1 MSHTHDARRAGFT
14 LVETLLA
21 ALLGALL
28 LAAAAS
34 SAGQFSQAMAEL
46 QTESADTYENVLA
59 RIGRDVRYAWWV
71 DVPARNRLQLVGPD
85 NLVTEY
91 SVVGNSL
98 LVTRPDGTSGS
109 VVTGL
114 QSLVFEESTLQ
125 RLREGPASSVSA
137 TLASRSIPALAPR
150 TASTMSSSEAYAISF
165 MVPSDAGALSVA
177 GVNDPYTAWQPTTLE
192 LTMSKVGNG
201 SLTFTLYPAF
211 GPGRA
216 QPRPGAAAL
225 ATWTQNLSGLPTAV
239 LAVRSAYIPPA
250 VTTTINVPVLPASL
264 EPGVAYTLVMTVS
277 TGATAIFAAGIVA
290 ANCEQM
296 SRSSAG
302 GGGDDDDEGDDWSAS
317 SVVVPFAVRG
327 NATCGSTR
335 ASDVTTQ
342 VRATLQA
349 ESGATYVGSA
359 CVYSQVMAEDP
370 WLGVVPGEL
379 PAGP

>member
-1 MSHTHDARRAGFT
+1 MSHRHDARRAGFT

-46 QTESADTYENVLA
+46 QTESADSYENVLA

-125 RLREGPASSVSA
+125 RLREGSASTVSA
-137 TLASRSIPALAPR
+137 TLASLGIPALAPH
-150 TASTMSSSEAYAISF
+150 TASTMSSSQAYAISF
-165 MVPSDAGALSVA
+165 MVPSDAGARSLA
-177 GVNDPYTAWQPTTLE
+177 GVSDPYTAWQPTTIE
-192 LTMSKVGNG
+192 LTMARIGSG
-201 SLTFTLYPAF
+201 SLTFSIYPAF

-225 ATWTQNLSGLPTAV
+225 ASWTQNLSGLPAAAV
-239 LAVRSAYIPPA
+239 LASWPRLLYVLPA
-250 VTTTINVPVLPASL
+250 ATTPINVPVLPASL
-264 EPGVAYTLVMTVS
+264 EPGVAYSLVITVS
-277 TGATAIFAAGIVA
+277 AGATAIFASGTVA
-290 ANCEQM
+290 AHTEQM
-296 SRSSAG
+296 YRSPAG
-302 GGGDDDDEGDDWSAS
+302 AWNAS
-317 SVVVPFAVRG
+317 PAVVPFAVRG